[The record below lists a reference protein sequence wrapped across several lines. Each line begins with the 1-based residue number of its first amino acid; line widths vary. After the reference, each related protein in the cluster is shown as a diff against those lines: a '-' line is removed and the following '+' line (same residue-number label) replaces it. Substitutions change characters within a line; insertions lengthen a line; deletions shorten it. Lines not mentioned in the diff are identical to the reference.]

1 MMNIHRMQR
10 SNMALKG
17 KEWHD
22 ARERAAR
29 LRAVFHPTIH
39 PDDED
44 REPIEIDRNDAK
56 EILEAARNFL
66 DILSAALKEEDCE

>member
-1 MMNIHRMQR
+1 MMV
-10 SNMALKG
+10 LKG

-29 LRAVFHPTIH
+29 LRAACHVGHGPMVW
-39 PDDED
+39 E
-44 REPIEIDRNDAK
+44 EEEKPIEIDRNDAK

-66 DILSAALKEEDCE
+66 DILSAAIKEEDCE